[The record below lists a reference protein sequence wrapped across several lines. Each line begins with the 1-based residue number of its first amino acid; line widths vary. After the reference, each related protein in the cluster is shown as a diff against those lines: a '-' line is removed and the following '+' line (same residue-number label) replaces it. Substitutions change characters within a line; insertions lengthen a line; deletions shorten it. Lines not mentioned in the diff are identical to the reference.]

1 MMSWRDSV
9 AQQSQDDL
17 DGLLDG
23 CLEQATFSLDRHG
36 EFYPFGVS
44 IDHDGEATLH
54 APDSDTEFPDSQA
67 LLDTLVDGLIG
78 RRDLIGAAA
87 WVADI
92 RLADEPADAIC
103 VTLEHADAVAMT
115 VVQALH
121 QDDTIT

>member
-1 MMSWRDSV
+1 MARLGGAAVPGRSGRP
-9 AQQSQDDL
+9 ARRL
-17 DGLLDG
+17 PGAG
-23 CLEQATFSLDRHG
+23 TFSLDRHG

-44 IDHDGEATLH
+44 IDHDGEATCTH
-54 APDSDTEFPDSQA
+54 PTPTRSPPTARRC
-67 LLDTLVDGLIG
+67 LDTLVDGLIG
-78 RRDLIGAAA
+78 RWALIRAAA

-115 VVQALH
+115 VVLALH